1 MNLPP
6 NTGADM
12 NAATE
17 LAHCTLRAL
26 EWAVAAVKAEQPEA
40 WDNANEAARLLM
52 AAQWW
57 SLNGC

>member
-1 MNLPP
+1 
-6 NTGADM
+6 M
-12 NAATE
+12 NANATE